1 MNLPPLL
8 HRSPALASLAGS
20 LCLVGLAGCAS
31 RHPVAAANPAAA
43 EAPAQVASAPSGYP
57 FAAARTQTRDY
68 FGIAVS
74 DDFAWL
80 DNAADPATRAWIAA
94 ENAYAR
100 RHLDAMPARAAL
112 RQRLQSLIGSTAN
125 VVSSLAERGGVVFA
139 LKAASPQQ
147 RPVLVALKS
156 LDDVGSERVVFDPA
170 EAAPDGSLAIAF
182 FRPSADGRKVA
193 LGLSSG
199 DGVTVRVVDVGTGR
213 LLADEIPNAVS
224 LDDGGDVAW
233 SAGDAGLFCTR
244 VPAADGSGPA
254 QLVFHAIGTASS
266 QDRVERADGLPRRAR
281 IRLES
286 SRDGRRVLALAEDG
300 RSGEVSLFLRSAD
313 AGAEGA
319 WRRLASGSDG
329 VRDAQFGDD
338 DAIWVLSIANAPRGK
353 LLRVPLAATKT
364 IAWDRLAAVAVPQE
378 GVVQRFAVAGGTVY
392 LVEGEGGASRLR
404 TFDLRSRRSSV
415 VALPATSGV
424 AALARV
430 GRGDVVAQVVSELE
444 PPLWTRVGGG
454 RARRTSLAA
463 NSDASFSDSEVVR
476 ELATS
481 RDGTPVPLTILRRK
495 GTRLDGHN
503 PVLLTIA
510 GAVPEFD
517 PARRAWLDRGGV
529 VALATLR
536 AGRQDALDDFIAA
549 ADWLAARGYT
559 QPSLLGVEAHG
570 EGALAAATAMTRR
583 PSLFRAMVG
592 VDGRYDLLRA
602 GHGSGGEDDVPASG
616 DGADRARFDAR
627 LAGSP
632 LHAVRDGVDYP
643 AVLLRAGVA
652 AAQSRRM
659 AARLQ
664 QADPRGRTLLLLT
677 DRSSGHPGPS
687 SLGEAVDEAADD
699 LGFLLDEVVAAQ

>member
-1 MNLPPLL
+1 MNQPPLL
-8 HRSPALASLAGS
+8 HRSPALAWLAGS
-20 LCLVGLAGCAS
+20 LCLAGLVACAS
-31 RHPVAAANPAAA
+31 RHPVAAANPAAIA
-43 EAPAQVASAPSGYP
+43 APEQVASAATGYP
-57 FAAARTQTRDY
+57 FAAARTQTREY
-68 FGIAVS
+68 FGTPVS

-80 DNAADPATRAWIAA
+80 DDAADPATRAWIAA

-112 RQRLQSLIGSTAN
+112 RRRLQSLIGSTAN
-125 VVSSLAERGGVVFA
+125 VYASLAERGGVVFA

-156 LDDVGSERVVFDPA
+156 LDDVGSERVVFDPG

-213 LLADEIPNAVS
+213 LLPDEIPHAVS
-224 LDDGGDVAW
+224 PGAGGDVAW
-233 SAGDAGLFCTR
+233 SAGSDGLFCTR
-244 VPAADGSGPA
+244 YPVPGTA
-254 QLVFHAIGTASS
+254 QVVFHRLGTAPLD
-266 QDRVERADGLPRRAR
+266 DRVELADGLPRRAQV
-281 IRLES
+281 RLES
-286 SRDGRRVLALAEDG
+286 TLDGRRVLALVEDG
-300 RSGEVSLFLRSAD
+300 RGGEVSLFLRSAD
-313 AGAEGA
+313 AGGEGA

-329 VRDAQFGDD
+329 VRDALFGDD

-364 IAWDRLAAVAVPQE
+364 IAWDKLAAVAVPQE

-404 TFDLRSRRSSV
+404 AIDLRSRRSSV

-481 RDGTPVPLTILRRK
+481 RDGTPVPLAILRRK

-510 GAVPEFD
+510 GAVPGFD
-517 PARRAWLDRGGV
+517 PARRVWLDRGGV

-536 AGRQDALDDFIAA
+536 AGRQHALDDFIAA

-559 QPSLLGVEAHG
+559 QPSLLGVESRG
-570 EGALAAATAMTRR
+570 DGALVAATAMTRR
-583 PSLFRAMVG
+583 PDLFRAMVG
-592 VDGRYDLLRA
+592 VEGRYDLLRA
-602 GHGSGGEDDVPASG
+602 APGPGGDDAPVSG
-616 DGADRARFDAR
+616 DVADRARFDAL

-643 AVLLRAGVA
+643 AVLLRAGVD

-664 QADPRGRTLLLLT
+664 QADPRGRTVLLLT
-677 DRSSGHPGPS
+677 DGSSGNPGPPG
-687 SLGEAVDEAADD
+687 LDEAVGRAADD
-699 LGFLLDEVVAAQ
+699 IGFLLDEVVAAQ